1 MSIPRRPTA
10 RLRPPSP
17 FPAAAE
23 RALKALRAADPSWAR
38 SLGDPAAPGWFFD
51 DRSPEGDGRR
61 TALYRRALHEAEGA
75 APARA
80 TPDEAVD
87 RDVLRARAAALLWR
101 TADLRPQTWN
111 PVAHDPAAALAGLL
125 DDVRLPEAEYRD
137 AVLAAALEIPGHTG
151 ALLARLEKGPGVPP
165 AHLTA
170 AMRVGEHLET
180 ELESRVRVVLSP
192 ASAAPGERTTALMAC
207 HRVASA
213 ARGHILFAAHGLA
226 QRRAAG
232 PRVPEHRLG
241 GSYTDLLRHTL
252 DTGPDAV
259 EAPTDAEKALE
270 QAEEEVAD
278 AAARLCDRAPHAGQ
292 VEEALAGLA
301 AHPVEWGSAHGETR
315 RALDHAHARLAELGL
330 VPAGPPPDLVPP
342 ARRAPVAA
350 PAGPAPPPRGGRRR
364 PAPPPRVR
372 HPARPRRRPGGPPG
386 PPRPPPPPRPAAA
399 RHPAG
404 GAGPGADLRS
414 LPRRRGAAGA
424 RPAARAAVR
433 PGLGG
438 ARGRRA
444 GPPGLVRRRP
454 GRRRGVRADRALR
467 LLAALDRLRD
477 ALAAVVEVR
486 LHTGDLTEPEAIGML
501 TVRGHHDVEEAD
513 RIWQGVRTAVFP
525 AAARYIARRETAAL
539 LADLSRARPG
549 AGPRALLAHGPLAP
563 RHLRTLLGL

>member
-151 ALLARLEKGPGVPP
+151 ALLARLEKGPGAPP

-301 AHPVEWGSAHGETR
+301 ADPVEWGSAHGETR

-342 ARRAPVAA
+342 
-350 PAGPAPPPRGGRRR
+350 RGE
-364 PAPPPRVR
+364 
-372 HPARPRRRPGGPPG
+372 HPSPLRLD
-386 PPRPPPPPRPAAA
+386 PPRPLAEDAGARRPLLVSGTPPAPDADPVARLDHRA
-399 RHPAG
+399 RHHRH
-404 GAGPGADLRS
+404 DLRLRVTRLVARAQALTCAPS
-414 LPRRRGAAGA
+414 PAAGA
-424 RPAARAAVR
+424 PPVRALLPAPLFVLGWEAHAADELARR
-433 PGLGG
+433 GWSGGGPGD
-438 ARGRRA
+438 AE
-444 GPPGLVRRRP
+444 
-454 GRRRGVRADRALR
+454 GVRADRALR

>member
-17 FPAAAE
+17 FPAAAD

-80 TPDEAVD
+80 TPDELID

-151 ALLARLEKGPGVPP
+151 VLLARLEKGPGVPP

-232 PRVPEHRLG
+232 PRVPEHRLDHRARHHRH
-241 GSYTDLLRHTL
+241 DLRLRVTRL
-252 DTGPDAV
+252 VAR
-259 EAPTDAEKALE
+259 AQALT
-270 QAEEEVAD
+270 
-278 AAARLCDRAPHAGQ
+278 C
-292 VEEALAGLA
+292 
-301 AHPVEWGSAHGETR
+301 
-315 RALDHAHARLAELGL
+315 
-330 VPAGPPPDLVPP
+330 
-342 ARRAPVAA
+342 
-350 PAGPAPPPRGGRRR
+350 GPAPGDGAPPVRALL
-364 PAPPPRVR
+364 PAPLFVLGWE
-372 HPARPRRRPGGPPG
+372 AY
-386 PPRPPPPPRPAAA
+386 AADELA
-399 RHPAG
+399 
-404 GAGPGADLRS
+404 
-414 LPRRRGAAGA
+414 RRGWSGGD
-424 RPAARAAVR
+424 
-433 PGLGG
+433 PGD
-438 ARGRRA
+438 AE
-444 GPPGLVRRRP
+444 
-454 GRRRGVRADRALR
+454 GVRADRALR

-477 ALAAVVEVR
+477 ALAAVVEIR

-539 LADLSRARPG
+539 LADLSGARPG